1 MGTKASSAQ
10 GRTCSE
16 WPGWEG
22 RPGRGGC
29 GARPG
34 SFRAG
39 RLAETLDCS
48 CGLDWKKERQA
59 QSTYQLAAASDSF
72 PCLLPVQRVPVGRS
86 VMWSLVPAPGVFSA
100 RDLLS
105 VADQTS
111 SWARGGTSRRSTSGP
126 ACANAE
132 PLRPHLSAT
141 CHPALSLCPRGL
153 CTQAVALP
161 KAVQLT
167 TGKGTRCLGLCL
179 DSGRAT
185 SDSLNLQ

>member
-1 MGTKASSAQ
+1 MARLGRETRARRLWGQTRFFPGEKTRGDSRLFLRPGLEERKAGSAHLS
-10 GRTCSE
+10 TCS
-16 WPGWEG
+16 
-22 RPGRGGC
+22 RR
-29 GARPG
+29 
-34 SFRAG
+34 
-39 RLAETLDCS
+39 
-48 CGLDWKKERQA
+48 
-59 QSTYQLAAASDSF
+59 DSF
-72 PCLLPVQRVPVGRS
+72 PCLLPVRRVPAGRS
-86 VMWSLVPAPGVFSA
+86 VMWSLVPAPRVFSA
-100 RDLLS
+100 PDLLS

-111 SWARGGTSRRSTSGP
+111 SWARGGTFRRSTSGP

-132 PLRPHLSAT
+132 PLRPHLSTT

-167 TGKGTRCLGLCL
+167 TGKGTSCLGLCL